1 MKEKKSNITL
11 SLNIIVLGEYN
22 SGVTSICNR
31 YIDDTFSDYNGDA
44 FVDTRKKTIDTGD
57 YEIIL
62 NIFEIDFRERSL
74 GFLKDK
80 AKDVDGVIFVCD
92 MTKESTFDKLDEM
105 METVNEINDNYVG
118 VILGNK
124 CDLIGNENN
133 DREIDKEELIN
144 FGVEQKMDVFIA
156 SAKSGYNINEAF
168 SKIISVI
175 KLKKGISSTKLKG
188 NDGPIEFKKLKKYI
202 DF

>member
-11 SLNIIVLGEYN
+11 SLNIIVLGKYN

-44 FVDTRKKTIDTGD
+44 FVDTRKKTIDTVD

-144 FGVEQKMDVFIA
+144 FGVEQKMDVFVA

-175 KLKKGISSTKLKG
+175 KLKKGILSTKLKG

>member
-11 SLNIIVLGEYN
+11 SLNVIVLGEYN
-22 SGVTSICNR
+22 SGVTSVCNR
-31 YIDDTFSDYNGDA
+31 YIDNTFRDYNGDA
-44 FVDTRKKTIDTGD
+44 FVDTRKKIVDTGD
-57 YEIIL
+57 YDIIL

-105 METVNEINDNYVG
+105 METVNEINDNYVS

-124 CDLIGNENN
+124 CDLIGKEIK
-133 DREIDKEELIN
+133 DGEIDKEELIN
-144 FGVEQKMDVFIA
+144 FGKEKNMDVFIA
-156 SAKSGYNINEAF
+156 SAKSGYHINEAF
-168 SKIISVI
+168 SKLISVI
-175 KLKKGISSTKLKG
+175 ALRKGTFSPKLKG
-188 NDGPIEFKKLKKYI
+188 NDGPVEFKKLKKYI